1 MAHIFGNVQV
11 KAKLLIK
18 LLFDKYFPQLI
29 FACSNLTIGTLE
41 HGVKLATNK
50 DAGTTS
56 LRWKYYTIND
66 IILVFIVNLEY
77 PTLFFQLWL

>member
-1 MAHIFGNVQV
+1 MAQIFGNVQV

-41 HGVKLATNK
+41 QGVKFATSK
-50 DAGTTS
+50 GARTTS
-56 LRWKYYTIND
+56 LR
-66 IILVFIVNLEY
+66 
-77 PTLFFQLWL
+77 

>member
-1 MAHIFGNVQV
+1 MAQIFGNVKV

-41 HGVKLATNK
+41 QGVKFATSK

-56 LRWKYYTIND
+56 LR
-66 IILVFIVNLEY
+66 
-77 PTLFFQLWL
+77 

>member
-1 MAHIFGNVQV
+1 MAQIFGNVKV

-41 HGVKLATNK
+41 QGVKFATSK
-50 DAGTTS
+50 GAGTTS
-56 LRWKYYTIND
+56 LR
-66 IILVFIVNLEY
+66 
-77 PTLFFQLWL
+77 

>member
-1 MAHIFGNVQV
+1 MAQIFENVQV

-41 HGVKLATNK
+41 QGVKFATSK
-50 DAGTTS
+50 GAGTTS
-56 LRWKYYTIND
+56 LR
-66 IILVFIVNLEY
+66 
-77 PTLFFQLWL
+77 